1 MIMGT
6 YCKFDGVE
14 GDVTTKG
21 FEKQIEILS
30 FSFGANRNIKTAARK
45 DTNRESDE
53 PRLSEVSMV
62 KLWDAKSSPMLFQE
76 SVGGKLNHKVTI
88 TFTTTSEGAVEK
100 YLEIELTDTAISSF
114 QMSDGGGDR
123 PTESIGLNF
132 SKIQYRPFTV
142 GPDKVAKAGATVM
155 YDLTKM
161 SANP

>member
-1 MIMGT
+1 MTIYMKVEGI
-6 YCKFDGVE
+6 E

-53 PRLSEVSMV
+53 PRLSEVSLA
-62 KLWDAKSSPMLFQE
+62 KLWDATSSPKLFEE
-76 SVGGKLNHKVTI
+76 SVAGKLNHKATI

-100 YLEIELTDTAISSF
+100 YLEIELSDTAISSF
-114 QMSDGGGDR
+114 QMSDGGADK

-142 GPDKVAKAGATVM
+142 GADKVAKAGATVM

-161 SANP
+161 STK